1 MKKFSFDINGRKY
14 EVNVKKVK
22 GDIANLEVNG
32 TPYEVKLHKEI
43 ATTKTPIL
51 VRQPVSNADSQEV
64 ATQKMTPVPSGARPS
79 AKKIKSP
86 LPGNVLKINVAV
98 GDKIKDG
105 DVLMV
110 MESMKMENNI
120 LAEAGGTIT
129 NVNVPV
135 GKAVLQDEVLF
146 EYE

>member
-1 MKKFSFDINGRKY
+1 MKKFSFDINGQKY
-14 EVNVKKVK
+14 EVNVKKVE

-32 TPYEVKLHKEI
+32 TPYEVKLHKEVAI
-43 ATTKTPIL
+43 TKTPIL
-51 VRQPVSNADSQEV
+51 VRQPVSNADSKEV
-64 ATQKMTPVPSGARPS
+64 ATQKMTPVPSVSKPS

-86 LPGNVLKINVAV
+86 LPGNVLKINVSV
-98 GDKIKDG
+98 GDTIKDG

-120 LAEAGGTIT
+120 LAEASGTIT